1 MTSGSNDWLHRVQ
14 SCSEKMRKAKA
25 QLELTLAII
34 VSDNNNKKVFF
45 KYVNSKRSKENVG
58 LGVDGHLRSKEEEK
72 AEICNAFFCL
82 CIY

>member
-1 MTSGSNDWLHRVQ
+1 
-14 SCSEKMRKAKA
+14 MRKAKA

-34 VSDNNNKKVFF
+34 VSDNNNNKNGFF